1 MENKDLIG
9 KTIQEIEITG
19 YGITLITTDGIR
31 LEYGASDGGYSSWEI
46 TKDEE

>member
-19 YGITLITTDGIR
+19 YGITLVTTDGMR
-31 LEYGASDGGYSSWEI
+31 LEYNASDGGYSSWTIE
-46 TKDEE
+46 KDE